1 MSEEFIR
8 EVDEEIK
15 EERQMQLWK
24 KLAPY
29 FIALASA
36 IILITISIV
45 GWQTYSKK
53 QKESLGD
60 DFSAAVELIQEQD
73 TDAALLALEKVASSS
88 SDGYITLAKMKQA
101 SILIS
106 DGKIDDGLKLYQDL
120 ENTAVDSSFRDIS
133 TLFYVLNAMDH
144 KSVDFLMKKLD
155 KFSDNNPWSAT
166 ANELRAF
173 LFLKDGN
180 INDAKKM
187 FEKISKRQDVP
198 RDIKGRSNDMLNF
211 LKNKN

>member
-106 DGKIDDGLKLYQDL
+106 DGKIDAIG
-120 ENTAVDSSFRDIS
+120 SSPNKIVER
-133 TLFYVLNAMDH
+133 LNASGCMVLPGI
-144 KSVDFLMKKLD
+144 VDLHGDAFERQIMIQI
-155 KFSDNNPWSAT
+155 P
-166 ANELRAF
+166 EL
-173 LFLKDGN
+173 LL
-180 INDAKKM
+180 
-187 FEKISKRQDVP
+187 QDFVYYQN
-198 RDIKGRSNDMLNF
+198 S
-211 LKNKN
+211 

>member
-1 MSEEFIR
+1 
-8 EVDEEIK
+8 
-15 EERQMQLWK
+15 MQY
-24 KLAPY
+24 AEY
-29 FIALASA
+29 FCLDH
-36 IILITISIV
+36 
-45 GWQTYSKK
+45 
-53 QKESLGD
+53 ESLGD

-106 DGKIDDGLKLYQDL
+106 DGKVDDGLKLYQDL

-144 KSVDFLMKKLD
+144 KPVDFLMKKLD

-180 INDAKKM
+180 MNDAKKM

>member
-1 MSEEFIR
+1 MEKISSIFHCLSLSNNFINNFNC
-8 EVDEEIK
+8 
-15 EERQMQLWK
+15 W
-24 KLAPY
+24 LANI
-29 FIALASA
+29 F
-36 IILITISIV
+36 
-45 GWQTYSKK
+45 KK

-144 KSVDFLMKKLD
+144 KPVDFLIKKLD

-180 INDAKKM
+180 MNNAKKM